1 MLEQSVAAT
10 ILEIYKLIVVVLIMQ
25 EEFVEKIQEIY
36 HMFLILEQLM
46 ETRTNGSMAEYVVKI
61 KVVLGMDII

>member
-1 MLEQSVAAT
+1 
-10 ILEIYKLIVVVLIMQ
+10 MQ